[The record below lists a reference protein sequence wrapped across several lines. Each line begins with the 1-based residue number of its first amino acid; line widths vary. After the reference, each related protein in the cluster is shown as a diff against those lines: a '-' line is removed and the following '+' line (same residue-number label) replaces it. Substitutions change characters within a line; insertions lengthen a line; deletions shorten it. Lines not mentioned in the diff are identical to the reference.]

1 MDWNDI
7 AGLDLVKA
15 VIKEEVL
22 WPVLR
27 VRRVQWTDGLTSEH
41 PFIWT
46 SGNRQNIIGQMH
58 S

>member
-1 MDWNDI
+1 MACVEVRQRSVDWRPYL
-7 AGLDLVKA
+7 G
-15 VIKEEVL
+15 
-22 WPVLR
+22 
-27 VRRVQWTDGLTSEH
+27 H